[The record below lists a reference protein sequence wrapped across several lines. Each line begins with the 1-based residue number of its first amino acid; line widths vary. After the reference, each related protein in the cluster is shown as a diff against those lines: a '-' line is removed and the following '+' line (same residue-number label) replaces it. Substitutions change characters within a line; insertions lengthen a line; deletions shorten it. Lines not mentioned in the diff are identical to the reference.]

1 MLKRVFGSSLGK
13 KYVMAITGLV
23 LLGFVIMHMIGN
35 LQLFLGREAL
45 NRYAAF
51 LQGLGELL
59 WVARIGLLAS
69 VGLHIWAA
77 VTLTLSNRVAKPVRY
92 AVANP
97 NASSY
102 ASRTMIYS
110 GLIVLAFIAFHLA
123 HFTLGLTHPE
133 QYALID
139 EQSRHDVFGMV
150 VSGFQSPWVSGF
162 YILAMGLLFAH
173 LSHGISAFCQSL
185 GLRNAANHS
194 LIDRAARV
202 VSAGLFVGNCLMP
215 LAVLLGFGKD
225 LVR

>member
-1 MLKRVFGSSLGK
+1 MLKRVFGSSVGK
-13 KYVMAITGLV
+13 KYLMAVTGLV
-23 LLGFVIMHMIGN
+23 LLGFVIVHMVGN

-45 NRYAAF
+45 NRYAEF
-51 LQGLGELL
+51 LKGLGELL
-59 WVARIGLLAS
+59 WVARLVLLAC

-77 VTLTLSNRVAKPVRY
+77 IALTLSNRKAKPVGY
-92 AVANP
+92 QVPNP
-97 NASSY
+97 NAASY

-110 GLIVLAFIAFHLA
+110 GLIVLAFLLFHLA

-133 QYALID
+133 HYALID

-150 VSGFQSPWVSGF
+150 VKGFQSPWVSGF

-185 GLRNAANHS
+185 GLRSPANHA
-194 LIDRAARV
+194 LIDRSARLISAA
-202 VSAGLFVGNCLMP
+202 LFIGNSVMP
-215 LAVLLGFGKD
+215 LSILLGYGKD